1 MSSSSSPPPGRTSS
15 PDSERDL
22 AVSITLER
30 ASDTSFFRTAPSASM
45 SSSIIL
51 AVRSDILPKKS
62 CFLSSTAEPHLLD
75 ASRAATSWLLNSIN
89 IMSGTGQKPPFRL
102 NSSNGRFRSKSGH
115 IPVTDR
121 PGRPPILMTRPKLK
135 DMFTRVQVMLG
146 IVSHIFL
153 NS

>member
-45 SSSIIL
+45 SFSIIL
-51 AVRSDILPKKS
+51 AARSDILPKKS

-75 ASRAATSWLLNSIN
+75 ASRAATSWLLNSINFLNSIN

-121 PGRPPILMTRPKLK
+121 PGEPP
-135 DMFTRVQVMLG
+135 
-146 IVSHIFL
+146 HIDESARSPL
-153 NS
+153 IGPATWVI